1 MASLKAEKP
10 ACTTQVPVG
19 QPNKELPKATDVKPK
34 AQSTRPATKVEQKP
48 RAPTKVQAKV
58 GKPAGKN

>member
-10 ACTTQVPVG
+10 ACTAQVPVG
-19 QPNKELPKATDVKPK
+19 QPNKELPKATEVKPK
-34 AQSTRPATKVEQKP
+34 AVSTRPAPKVEQKP

-58 GKPAGKN
+58 GKPAGKT